1 MVEDNRN
8 DRGRFV
14 ACLLRLA
21 GHDFMDFRLD
31 DDNVGGSDGCMSFDD
46 GDNKGLPSCLK
57 NFGVADIMKEYEDDV
72 SLADFVVIAA
82 ESLICRAST
91 NYNSEDPYAEGTFCR
106 SLLDGFKYGRKTV
119 AECEW
124 NVGRMPNPEHGC
136 HGRVQEDGT
145 LLDGLQQIFV
155 DNIFANYEHP
165 WTLVAAISG
174 VHTVGKA
181 SVENS
186 GYEGHWSSAEQQG
199 KFNNDYY
206 FQLLSRGWGP
216 DLAVHNNTAKN

>member
-1 MVEDNRN
+1 M
-8 DRGRFV
+8 
-14 ACLLRLA
+14 
-21 GHDFMDFRLD
+21 
-31 DDNVGGSDGCMSFDD
+31 
-46 GDNKGLPSCLK
+46 
-57 NFGVADIMKEYEDDV
+57 
-72 SLADFVVIAA
+72 
-82 ESLICRAST
+82 
-91 NYNSEDPYAEGTFCR
+91 
-106 SLLDGFKYGRKTV
+106 
-119 AECEW
+119 
-124 NVGRMPNPEHGC
+124 
-136 HGRVQEDGT
+136 
-145 LLDGLQQIFV
+145 